1 MRGNQLDLIGGIH
14 MKNYVEYY
22 NKLSLSTLK
31 EDYRRYS
38 RLIGFYEMG
47 NLTLSTNTLN
57 DYRNRMKAIETVL
70 DLKFNMST
78 YGLHAN
84 F

>member
-1 MRGNQLDLIGGIH
+1 

-22 NKLSLSTLK
+22 NKLSLATLK
-31 EDYRRYS
+31 EDYKRYS

-47 NLTLSTNTLN
+47 NLTLSATTLN
-57 DYRNRMKAIETVL
+57 DYKNRMRAIETVL
-70 DLKFNMST
+70 DMKFNTST